1 MPVYGTDNIIVGI
14 IFFIF
19 GIFCVLITR
28 EINQKRKIA
37 KENLVEL
44 REGTYNGLLTS
55 ILCIIMGLLYF
66 IPGIRVALVDNTLLD
81 SLYLLYP
88 TPTATFVI
96 YFLGFI
102 FVFIGMFVI
111 YEWKTKS
118 FSKAPQVEQKIHKLD
133 KELSRKAF
141 HVLIIGVLA
150 VYLVVGKL
158 VVNSLYLHL
167 TTPAY
172 DYWGYSS
179 IGLPTIQNIIDG
191 GKLITMFGLMVVFEF
206 VLLLDMIRL
215 KAPRYFPARILS
227 NLYREKE
234 KDTLGPHIYLVIG
247 MIFSVIVFPPPIAM
261 AVIAISA
268 LGDATATI
276 VGVTKGKRK
285 IRPEISGKTWEGCI
299 AGMVASFAFGFIGFI
314 AIALSGDYLSY
325 VGTVG
330 QGLVIGLVLNAV
342 AVPIFFLIDYYTPK
356 PLPFSDNLLNPLL
369 IGFAMWGIFLLF

>member
-172 DYWGYSS
+172 DYWG
-179 IGLPTIQNIIDG
+179 
-191 GKLITMFGLMVVFEF
+191 
-206 VLLLDMIRL
+206 
-215 KAPRYFPARILS
+215 
-227 NLYREKE
+227 
-234 KDTLGPHIYLVIG
+234 
-247 MIFSVIVFPPPIAM
+247 
-261 AVIAISA
+261 
-268 LGDATATI
+268 
-276 VGVTKGKRK
+276 
-285 IRPEISGKTWEGCI
+285 
-299 AGMVASFAFGFIGFI
+299 
-314 AIALSGDYLSY
+314 
-325 VGTVG
+325 
-330 QGLVIGLVLNAV
+330 
-342 AVPIFFLIDYYTPK
+342 
-356 PLPFSDNLLNPLL
+356 
-369 IGFAMWGIFLLF
+369 